1 MIRAV
6 LLDLAGV
13 VYQGDQPLLGAVDAV
28 ASLRQAGLLLRFL
41 TNTTR
46 MPRRALLSRLADMGV
61 RIADEELFTPTQ
73 AANAWLSARKLSPHL
88 LIHPALAEDFANL
101 PASENEGV

>member
-13 VYQGDQPLLGAVDAV
+13 VYQGEQPLPGAVDAV
-28 ASLRQAGLLLRFL
+28 ACLRQAGLRLRFL

-46 MPRRALLSRLADMGV
+46 MPRRALLLRLSGMGI
-61 RIADEELFTPTQ
+61 RIADEELFTPAQGSRVAFRRGTF
-73 AANAWLSARKLSPHL
+73 AT
-88 LIHPALAEDFANL
+88 LIHPALARISRTS
-101 PASENEGV
+101 PPRRPKPS